1 MDIDPIA
8 LSAATSAFIA
18 FIAAFTLLYDW
29 YATGER
35 PRLEWGIGMMACGIG
50 SLIGA
55 LMYSVL
61 ESSVFILFIHINL
74 SGAISMGFMLYG
86 TLILFDPD
94 ENRAKIISICWG
106 CFFTVGTFLFGFLIP
121 TSLPITPVLLGET
134 TNTSMMLWFGVETII
149 PVSILIAY
157 LMFVDLRATQNIASF
172 WISLHFFLYGIL
184 LFIWPFDDDTLRLL
198 FYIGLAFSIS
208 AILVGVRELGRKKV
222 YTQLIREAKAESAF
236 LMDIITHDIKG
247 YVHGSKMLLDYG
259 IVDKESQDM
268 ISNNLIRINSLVQ
281 RVRRY
286 KAIDRFKETTLT
298 PLDLVTIIENNIK
311 GVRHSFPQHAID
323 YNINL
328 DPEVEKFEIL
338 GNEFLDDLFL
348 NILHNAVKHHRNRP
362 EVFFEIT
369 IKDMQSEDNWQIII
383 EDDGP
388 GIPEDQIQS
397 LFSFSKE
404 ESPKSEKGLGH
415 LIASKTI
422 QWYNG
427 KIWAENRIED
437 NTVVGA
443 SIFIMLP
450 KFRTEYKKRD

>member
-29 YATGER
+29 YATAER
-35 PRLEWGIGMMACGIG
+35 PRLQWGVGMMACGIG
-50 SLIGA
+50 SLVGA

-61 ESSVFILFIHINL
+61 EPSIFMLFIHINL
-74 SGAISMGFMLYG
+74 SGAISMGLMLYG

-94 ENRAKIISICWG
+94 ENRAKIISIGWG
-106 CFFTVGTFLFGFLIP
+106 SFFTIGTFLFGFLIP
-121 TSLPITPVLLGET
+121 TSLPITPVLLGEK
-134 TNTSMMLWFGVETII
+134 TNMNMMLWFGVETII
-149 PVSILIAY
+149 PVSLLIAY

-184 LFIWPFDDDTLRLL
+184 LFIWPFDDETLRLL
-198 FYIGLAFSIS
+198 FYIGRAFSIS

-222 YTQLIREAKAESAF
+222 YIQLIREAKAESAF

-268 ISNNLIRINSLVQ
+268 ISNNLIKIDSLVQ

-286 KAIDRFKETTLT
+286 KAIDRFKETILT
-298 PLDLVTIIENNIK
+298 PLDLVSIIENNVK
-311 GVRHSFPQHAID
+311 GVRNSFPQSPIEYKIH
-323 YNINL
+323 L
-328 DPEVEKFEIL
+328 DPDVEKFEIL

-348 NILHNAVKHHRNRP
+348 NIFHNAVKHHHNRP
-362 EVFFEIT
+362 EVFFNIK
-369 IKDMQSEDNWQIII
+369 IKDMPLDESWQIII

-388 GIPEDQIQS
+388 GIPEDQVKT
-397 LFSFSKE
+397 LFSFSNE
-404 ESPKSEKGLGH
+404 EPLKSEKGLGH
-415 LIASKTI
+415 LIARKI
-422 QWYNG
+422 VQWYNG
-427 KIWAENRIED
+427 KIWAENRTED
-437 NTVVGA
+437 DKVVGA

-450 KFRTEYKKRD
+450 KFRTEPKRE

>member
-1 MDIDPIA
+1 MDVDPIA

-29 YATGER
+29 YTTGER
-35 PRLEWGIGMMACGIG
+35 PRLEWGVGLMACGLG

-61 ESSVFILFIHINL
+61 EPSVFLLFIHINL
-74 SGAISMGFMLYG
+74 SGAIAMGFMLYG
-86 TLILFDPD
+86 TLILFDPVKK
-94 ENRAKIISICWG
+94 RTKFISIG
-106 CFFTVGTFLFGFLIP
+106 FSCFFTIGTFIFGFVIVP
-121 TSLPITPVLLGET
+121 TSIPITPALLGES
-134 TNTSMMLWFGVETII
+134 TNMSMMLWFGVETII
-149 PVSILIAY
+149 PVSFLIAY

-198 FYIGLAFSIS
+198 FYIGLALAIS

-222 YTQLIREAKAESAF
+222 YSQLIREAKAESAF

-259 IVDKESQDM
+259 IVDNESQDM
-268 ISNNLIRINSLVQ
+268 IINNLIRIDSLVK

-286 KAIDRFKETTLT
+286 KAIDRFQETVLT
-298 PLDLVTIIENNIK
+298 PLDLVMIIENNVK
-311 GVRHSFPQHAID
+311 GVKHSFPQNPIHFNID
-323 YNINL
+323 L

-348 NILHNAVKHHRNRP
+348 NIFHNAVKHHRNRP
-362 EVFFEIT
+362 EVFFNIT
-369 IKDMQSEDNWQIII
+369 INDLPVEDKWHIII

-388 GIPEDQIQS
+388 GIPADQVQS
-397 LFSFSKE
+397 LFSFSE
-404 ESPKSEKGLGH
+404 EEIPKSEKGLGH
-415 LIASKTI
+415 LIARKII
-422 QWYNG
+422 QWYGG
-427 KIWAENRIED
+427 KIWAENRVED
-437 NTVVGA
+437 EEVVGA
-443 SIFIMLP
+443 EINIMLP
-450 KFRTEYKKRD
+450 KFRTKRKRE

>member
-29 YATGER
+29 YATSER
-35 PRLEWGIGMMACGIG
+35 PRLEWGIGMMACGVG
-50 SLIGA
+50 GLIGA

-61 ESSVFILFIHINL
+61 EPSIFMLFIHINL
-74 SGAISMGFMLYG
+74 SGAITMGFMLYG

-94 ENRAKIISICWG
+94 VKRAKLISFGFG
-106 CFFTVGTFLFGFLIP
+106 CFFTIGTFLFGFVIP
-121 TSLPITPVLLGET
+121 TSLPITPVLLGEP
-134 TNTSMMLWFGVETII
+134 TNTSMMLWFGVETIV

-172 WISLHFFLYGIL
+172 WISLHFFLYAVL
-184 LFIWPFDDDTLRLL
+184 LFLWPFDDDTLKLL
-198 FYIGLAFSIS
+198 FYIGRAFSIA

-259 IVDKESQDM
+259 ITDKESQNM
-268 ISNNLIRINSLVQ
+268 IFNNLMNIDSLVK

-286 KAIDRFKETTLT
+286 KAIDRFQESLLT
-298 PLDLVTIIENNIK
+298 PLDLVVIIENNVK
-311 GVRHSFPQHAID
+311 GVRHSFPQNSID
-323 YNINL
+323 YKIHL
-328 DPEVEKFEIL
+328 DPDVEKFEIL

-348 NILHNAVKHHRNRP
+348 NIFHNAVKHHRNRP
-362 EVFFEIT
+362 EVYFSIT
-369 IKDMQSEDNWQIII
+369 IKDMPIEDSWQIII

-388 GIPEDQIQS
+388 GIPEDQVKT
-397 LFSFSKE
+397 LFSISKE
-404 ESPKSEKGLGH
+404 KSPKSEKGLGH
-415 LIASKTI
+415 LITRKAV

-437 NTVVGA
+437 DKIVGA
-443 SIFIMLP
+443 TVYIMLP
-450 KFRTEYKKRD
+450 KYRTEPKRE